1 MAKTHDH
8 PHDTGHA
15 HPHRHIHSEK
25 EKRALV
31 NRLARITGHIE
42 SIRRMIEDDRDCSEV
57 LVQLAAVRN
66 AVNSAGKALL
76 KNHIEQCLVDAV
88 RHDDMESIHELN
100 KSIDQ
105 FIK

>member
-1 MAKTHDH
+1 MAKPHDH
-8 PHDTGHA
+8 EHEHG
-15 HPHRHIHSEK
+15 HPHRHLHSDAEK
-25 EKRALV
+25 KALF

-66 AVNSAGKALL
+66 AVNSAGKFVLQ
-76 KNHIEQCLVDAV
+76 NHIEQCLVDAAK
-88 RHDDMESIHELN
+88 HDDMESIHELN
-100 KSIDQ
+100 KSIEQ